1 MRHIKIK
8 ISDRLHRKLRDA
20 SNVVGASTDLIIRE
34 LLEQGADFVL
44 GGSIL
49 EVDTR
54 DFEKFKT
61 EVEVKQNPKPK
72 NER

>member
-1 MRHIKIK
+1 MQDIKIR

-34 LLEQGADFVL
+34 LLDQGADFLL

-54 DFEKFKT
+54 DFEKFKA
-61 EVEVKQNPKPK
+61 EVELKQNPNLKK
-72 NER
+72 